1 MKASRKDTGRK
12 SLFDESMEAFY
23 RAAELIKLDP
33 RVRLELEE
41 PDFEH
46 IFYITIETRDRL
58 VPVTKEDEAR
68 FKDLPASSVKAG
80 GPRAAG
86 QRATRPPPPGPAQ
99 GRHHPS

>member
-1 MKASRKDTGRK
+1 MKASRKDSRRT

-58 VPVTKEDEAR
+58 VPVTKEEEAR
-68 FKDLPASSVKAG
+68 FKDLPASS
-80 GPRAAG
+80 RAWTWCSIRSASTTSF
-86 QRATRPPPPGPAQ
+86 AAPPW
-99 GRHHPS
+99 S